1 MLASDLFI
9 RPFAAPSTRP
19 SLRPALALAALL
31 LGSAV
36 NIGTAWAQS
45 APVITEADLERVRR
59 EQPHI
64 TEQDMARARQTY
76 RTPSDAELSAA
87 PVPTQPNIDALPQPK
102 ANAPIDLEAL
112 AKGYSAQSDSMAQ
125 AQGLATGPGL
135 FVFIS
140 LSMPQATLQRLVE
153 QAARA
158 QASLFIR
165 GFAGG
170 SLRATVAQV
179 QGLIGQ
185 PQVAI
190 QIDPLAFDRFA
201 IERVPSFVLVRDGTR
216 PVSCASGTC
225 APPEGFLRT
234 TGDVSLDYALEHMQH
249 KAPQFAKDAS
259 GFLRRLQGQGN

>member
-1 MLASDLFI
+1 VLASDPCIHPL
-9 RPFAAPSTRP
+9 ARP
-19 SLRPALALAALL
+19 SLRPSLALAALL
-31 LGSAV
+31 LSSAV
-36 NIGTAWAQS
+36 SIGTAWGQS
-45 APVITEADLERVRR
+45 TPVISEADLERVRR

-64 TEQDMARARQTY
+64 TEQDMARARQKY
-76 RTPSDAELSAA
+76 RTPTDAELSAA

-102 ANAPIDLEAL
+102 TNTPIDLEAL
-112 AKGYSAQSDSMAQ
+112 AKGYSAQSDAMAH

-140 LSMPQATLQRLVE
+140 LSMPQATLQRLVD

-170 SLRATVAQV
+170 SLRTTVAQV

-185 PQVAI
+185 RQVAI

-216 PVSCASGTC
+216 PVSCASGIC

-234 TGDVSLDYALEHMQH
+234 TGDVSLDYALEHMQRR
-249 KAPQFAKDAS
+249 APQFAKVAD
-259 GFLRRLQGQGN
+259 GFLQLLQGRGN